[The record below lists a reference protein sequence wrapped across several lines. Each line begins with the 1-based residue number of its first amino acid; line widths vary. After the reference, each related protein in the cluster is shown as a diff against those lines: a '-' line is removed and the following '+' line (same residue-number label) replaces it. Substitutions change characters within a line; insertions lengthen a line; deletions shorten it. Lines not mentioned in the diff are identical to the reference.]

1 MDPLFE
7 LKGKLILVSGGSRG
21 IGKALVS
28 GFAKRGARVVFTGR
42 DEVSLESTKK
52 DLAEDSSEVFPECC
66 DVSRVDEVEAL
77 VNRVRKQHGP
87 VDVLVNVAGVNRR
100 QRAETYLPEDY
111 DFVMD
116 INLKGA
122 FFLSTEV
129 GRVMLENGS
138 GIQINIDSLNSYA
151 PVKGMA
157 PYAMSKFGMVGM
169 TRALAAEWGP
179 KGIRV
184 NSIAPGF
191 ILTDLT
197 RKVWSDP
204 SLQQW
209 GIENTPLRRL
219 GDPKDLVGSAI
230 FLASD
235 ASAFMT
241 GQVVRVDGGFSS
253 AILWPVEF

>member
-1 MDPLFE
+1 M
-7 LKGKLILVSGGSRG
+7 
-21 IGKALVS
+21 
-28 GFAKRGARVVFTGR
+28 
-42 DEVSLESTKK
+42 
-52 DLAEDSSEVFPECC
+52 
-66 DVSRVDEVEAL
+66 
-77 VNRVRKQHGP
+77 
-87 VDVLVNVAGVNRR
+87 NVAGVNRR

-219 GDPKDLVGSAI
+219 GDPKDLVGVAI

>member
-7 LKGKLILVSGGSRG
+7 LNDKLILVSGGSRG

-28 GFAKRGARVVFTGR
+28 GFTKRGARVVFTGR
-42 DEVSLESTKK
+42 DEDSLESAKK
-52 DLAEDSSEVFPECC
+52 ELAEDSSEVFPERC
-66 DVSRVDEVEAL
+66 DVSRVEEVEAL

-151 PVKGMA
+151 PVKGVA

-169 TRALAAEWGP
+169 TRRWLQNGVRKGSGLIPLLRDSFSPTSPERSGP
-179 KGIRV
+179 
-184 NSIAPGF
+184 
-191 ILTDLT
+191 ILPCSNGESRTL
-197 RKVWSDP
+197 
-204 SLQQW
+204 L
-209 GIENTPLRRL
+209 
-219 GDPKDLVGSAI
+219 
-230 FLASD
+230 
-235 ASAFMT
+235 
-241 GQVVRVDGGFSS
+241 
-253 AILWPVEF
+253 